1 MSICVSNVSE
11 NCRKVESCSVGAMVF
26 HSRLVVMLGVGGGD
40 RTAVIGAIGR
50 VRICELVGGGWEW

>member
-11 NCRKVESCSVGAMVF
+11 NCRKVESCSVGEMLF

-40 RTAVIGAIGR
+40 RTAVTGAIGEVR
-50 VRICELVGGGWEW
+50 VCGLVGGGWER